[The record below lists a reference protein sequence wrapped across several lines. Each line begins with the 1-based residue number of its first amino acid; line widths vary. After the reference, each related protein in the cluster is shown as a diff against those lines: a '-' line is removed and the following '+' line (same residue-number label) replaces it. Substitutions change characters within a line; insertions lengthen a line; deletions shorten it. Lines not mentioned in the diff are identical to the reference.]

1 LGDDRCKADMGYA
14 IATKHWGQ
22 GITTKAVKIA
32 LSQVFDQGLPDLVRL
47 QAFVGVEHK
56 ASQRVL
62 EKTGF
67 QKEGLLRKYC
77 YIKGKITDLIVYSFF
92 INRLHP

>member
-1 LGDDRCKADMGYA
+1 MGYA

-32 LSQVFDQGLPDLVRL
+32 LSQVFKDLPDLVRL
-47 QAFVGVEHK
+47 QAFVGVEHN

-77 YIKGKITDLIVYSFF
+77 YVKGKITDLIVYSFLSTDS
-92 INRLHP
+92 IPKEYRLYITQ